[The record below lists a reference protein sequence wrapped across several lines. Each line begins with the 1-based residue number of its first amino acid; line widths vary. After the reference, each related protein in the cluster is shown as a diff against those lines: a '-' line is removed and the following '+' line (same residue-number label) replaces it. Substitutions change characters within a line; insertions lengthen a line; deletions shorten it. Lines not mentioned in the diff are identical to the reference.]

1 MGKKSKK
8 KSKTLTSVGDLHQN
22 QQQQQQDQQQEL
34 RNNRERTLTEQL
46 GGLALDTVEKA
57 LSDGAACYFCLDE
70 EDDEMGK
77 PVVRDCSCRGNDA
90 GYAHLSCMIKYAE
103 QKSTSAVN
111 VNGKISDFGEPW
123 YECLSCK
130 QPFKNQL
137 ALAMSSACLSF
148 TESTYGHSRQSII
161 DKLCVMIALRLR
173 IVSIVDFKVECLM
186 VALCQEVVPVDEGK
200 MLSKKLLSMI
210 EQIKKE
216 EQMTYVH
223 LKRIRCEFEAA
234 TYSYLGILSADCL
247 ELCIAY
253 SEKARDIY
261 QLFGV
266 KDKAEACQNS
276 IDAFRASS
284 TRCNDSSADHTLMKS
299 FKSNYEHS
307 IAINGSTSEQTIRC
321 GLAYAE
327 QLREMRCGIEAE
339 RFVMKLA
346 ADSCRVH
353 GPEHNCTVMVNLLLE
368 KCKKRFVLHDK
379 KNFEALSYEDD
390 EKICV
395 VTGPVTE
402 PRQADKERILRV
414 SICLIVPPCCTV
426 VCTGLVSSPHINGK
440 LGDVRDGKVV
450 GDVFRVDVHFE
461 DAELKPARV
470 RPENLRIAF
479 KLPCNHGAD

>member
-8 KSKTLTSVGDLHQN
+8 KSKTSTSVGDLHQN
-22 QQQQQQDQQQEL
+22 QQQQQQQQDQQQEL
-34 RNNRERTLTEQL
+34 SNNRERTLTEQL

-57 LSDGAACYFCLDE
+57 ISDGAVCYFCLDE
-70 EDDEMGK
+70 GPDEMGK

-103 QKSTSAVN
+103 QKSTSLV
-111 VNGKISDFGEPW
+111 GRPDFGEPW
-123 YECLSCK
+123 WLCLNCK

-137 ALAMSSACLSF
+137 ALEMSSACLSF
-148 TESTYGHSRQSII
+148 TESTHGHPRQSLN
-161 DKLCVMIALRLR
+161 DKFCVMIALRLR
-173 IVSIVDFKVECLM
+173 IVSIVDFKVECLT

-223 LKRIRCEFEAA
+223 LKIIRLEFEAA
-234 TYSYLGILSADCL
+234 TYSYLAILSADCL

-266 KDKAEACQNS
+266 KDRAEACQNS
-276 IDAFRASS
+276 IDAFR
-284 TRCNDSSADHTLMKS
+284 CNDSDTLLKS

-307 IAINGSTSEQTIRC
+307 IEMVGSTLEQTIRC
-321 GLAYAE
+321 GLAYVE
-327 QLREMRCGIEAE
+327 QLQKMHHGIEAE
-339 RFVMKLA
+339 RLVMKLA

-353 GPEHNCTVMVNLLLE
+353 GPKHNYTVMVNLLLE
-368 KCKKRFVLHDK
+368 KCKKRFVMHDK
-379 KNFEALSYEDD
+379 KTFEALSYEDD
-390 EKICV
+390 GQICV
-395 VTGPVTE
+395 IKGPITE
-402 PRQADKERILRV
+402 RRQADKERILRV
-414 SICLIVPPCCTV
+414 SICLIVPLTCCTV
-426 VCTGLVSSPHINGK
+426 VCNGLVSSPHINGK
-440 LGDVRDGKVV
+440 LGDVRDGKLV
-450 GDVFRVDVHFE
+450 GKTFRVDVHFE
-461 DAELKPARV
+461 DAELKSAWV